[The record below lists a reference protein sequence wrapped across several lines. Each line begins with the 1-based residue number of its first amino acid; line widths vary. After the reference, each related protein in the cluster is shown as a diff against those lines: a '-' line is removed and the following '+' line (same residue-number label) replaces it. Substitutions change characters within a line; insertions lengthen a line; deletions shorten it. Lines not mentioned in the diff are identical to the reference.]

1 MDCPRCRVK
10 MPAVKAGEV
19 ELDVCRAC
27 EGVWFDKD
35 ELSRTLKSSEAVR
48 SQGVQAS
55 WSGGPNA
62 ETEPGASALACP
74 RCSGKMRRYRFGLSS
89 AVLIDGCLKG
99 CGVWLDDGELGRI
112 AEHLTEHLR
121 PATPGERETLAAHQ
135 AQFQAASA
143 ARDELFIDRL
153 LRLSRYHEVANGVA
167 RLVREAYRSLGL
179 P

>member
-1 MDCPRCRVK
+1 

-35 ELSRTLKSSEAVR
+35 ELSRTLKSPDSVR
-48 SQGVQAS
+48 SQEVRAS
-55 WSGGPNA
+55 WSGGANA
-62 ETEPGASALACP
+62 ETEPGVSALSCP

-112 AEHLTEHLR
+112 AEHLTDHLR
-121 PATPGERETLAAHQ
+121 PATPEERETLAAHH
-135 AQFQAASA
+135 AQFQAAAA
-143 ARDELFIDRL
+143 ARDELFVDRL
-153 LRLSRYHEVANGVA
+153 ARLSRYREVAQGVG
-167 RLVREAYRSLGL
+167 RLVREALRSLG
-179 P
+179 PA